1 MRPRLIAAIARIAT
15 AATLVAALGA
25 CGSAVPKTAA
35 DPIEAMRADASA
47 SQDGEV
53 LGRWLL
59 GELLVPGG
67 DAARAREARGKLDKA
82 SNKGLY
88 ASLARAVDDETHGR
102 FRAAALAHL
111 DAVSAARTTDHP
123 DAPLVGWYAASHL
136 LRLRSS
142 VPGIWD
148 LAKDTVLR
156 TIDQPGHIGWRA
168 RSDLAEWWS
177 VEGLRKDAEGKDKS
191 PTEIAADR
199 FGCAKKAR
207 IAGPFGHLAPSD
219 HRMHYEAERAGPWP
233 RLFPADPRRQDRP
246 RVLATE
252 RRGCQIR
259 SAEPVAGGVFY
270 AETYLELPAERE
282 LIVAVQGAF
291 SIRVDDVEVLTRDP
305 RDWGIWPRFG
315 ARVRLSAGRHRILAR
330 IGSAETGI
338 RILAPNGLPLG
349 AETSDDPTAPY
360 VLEPP
365 LVLPDPN
372 VLEPFLLALGVP
384 AAPRTQRPAPR
395 DTNDPIAR
403 YLAAWLSHIEGQD
416 DLASVLL
423 EPLVKDPSRATGP
436 ALSTQALFI
445 EKDPIFPQNDARD
458 LVKDVRARAVAKD
471 PDLWLSLFW
480 LALDEADKVGAP
492 EAAAKVARLADRFR
506 EVPDILKGLG
516 RMYAQIGW
524 SVEHARTVKDTAARF
539 SEDTEALFALLRL
552 HDERGDVAEA
562 DKIAKRIE
570 ALDPDAEVAL
580 QRALERR
587 DWGGAIRELDRI
599 GKTRRDRTDIAI
611 KIADL
616 LTRAGA
622 QRESI
627 DALERAVK
635 SDPENASARLALA
648 DARLARGDKTA
659 LRSALVEAIQT
670 GADPSAL
677 REAIELVEGTTE
689 LTPYRIEGKKV
700 IAQFEASGVTMPGT
714 AARVLD
720 YATLWVH
727 ADGSARMLEHEI
739 IGIQSRE
746 AIEELAEQR
755 VPRGLVLKLRT
766 VKKDGR
772 VLEPEFVDGKPTVT
786 MPHLEVGDYI
796 ETETLYTLRGDGRGG
811 RSFEGPRW
819 FFREE
824 KIPYFISEYVVV
836 TPKNRP
842 LDVEIGGSVPKPTLK
857 ENGAFVERRFRVDRS
872 PALPEEPGSAPTQEF
887 LPNVRIGWG
896 INLEDRIDRLVDAT
910 SDEVPRD
917 PRLKRI
923 AESIVTGAAP
933 DAEDKPAK
941 PASVDEQARRI
952 YRWVLANV
960 EQGREQ
966 SREDDGR
973 RIVIG
978 KSGNRTEA
986 FLYLCRLVGI
996 DASLGMVRDR
1006 LTPPSNGPLSEAE
1019 SFNAL
1024 AVRLGTER
1032 GARWMVVRDKFAPFG
1047 YLPSSL
1053 RGQPAVVLKEGAPR
1067 ENTPLT
1073 GSRDGVTYE
1082 GTVELRADGSAGI
1095 KLEQRFEGKFAIMLR
1110 SALESLPDA
1119 QRDEAIETK
1128 LIGQA
1133 LPGARLRSL
1142 DIKNATDLDAP
1153 LVLVMDLEMNDF
1165 ARVRTGDMV
1174 ISPPFALR
1182 LSPFAALPAR
1192 ETPLYISEQSSVFS
1206 NVRLRVKLPEGA
1218 RVTTQLAA
1226 ASTQDGGRTATVSDR
1241 VDRDTLVFERA
1252 ITIPAGRVQPD
1263 AYGTFQSFVREAE
1276 AALHRD
1282 IVISVGPR

>member
-1 MRPRLIAAIARIAT
+1 MRPRLIAAIARIAS

-25 CGSAVPKTAA
+25 CGSALPKAAA
-35 DPIEAMRADASA
+35 DPIDAMRAEASA

-67 DAARAREARGKLDKA
+67 DAARAKQARAKLDKA
-82 SNKGLY
+82 ANKGLY
-88 ASLARAVDDETHGR
+88 GSLARAVDDELHGR

-111 DAVSAARTTDHP
+111 DAVTAARTTDHP

-142 VPGIWD
+142 VPGIWK
-148 LAKDTVLR
+148 LAEDTVLR
-156 TIDQPGHIGWRA
+156 TIDQPGFIGWRA

-177 VEGLRKDAEGKDKS
+177 VEGLRKEATTKDKS
-191 PTEIAADR
+191 SLELAAER

-207 IAGPFGHLAPSD
+207 LAGPFGHLAAGD
-219 HRMHYEAERAGPWP
+219 HRVHYEAERAGPWP
-233 RLFPADPRRQDRP
+233 RLFPADPRRSDRP

-270 AETYLELPAERE
+270 AETFLDLPAERE
-282 LIVAVQGAF
+282 VLVAVQGAF
-291 SIRVDDVEVLTRDP
+291 SLRVDDVEVLTRDP

-315 ARVRLSAGRHRILAR
+315 ARLRLSAGRHRILAR
-330 IGSAETGI
+330 VGSAETGI
-338 RILAPNGLPLG
+338 RVLAPNGLPLG

-365 LVLPDPN
+365 TILPDPN
-372 VLEPFLLALGVP
+372 ALEPFLLALGVP
-384 AAPRTQRPAPR
+384 AAPRTPRPSPR
-395 DTNDPIAR
+395 DTKDPIAR

-458 LVKDVRARAVAKD
+458 LVKDVRARAVQKD

-492 EAAAKVARLADRFR
+492 EAASKVAKLADRFR

-587 DWGGAIRELDRI
+587 DWGAAIRELERI
-599 GKTRRDRTDIAI
+599 GKTRRDRQDITG

-627 DALERAVK
+627 EALERAVRQN
-635 SDPENASARLALA
+635 PEDAAARLALA
-648 DARLARGDKTA
+648 DARLALGDRAA

-670 GADPSAL
+670 GADPAAL

-689 LTPYRIEGKKV
+689 LTPYRIDGKKA
-700 IAQFEASGVTMPGT
+700 IAQFEAAGVKMPGT

-836 TPKNRP
+836 SPKNRP
-842 LDVEIGGSVPKPTLK
+842 LDVEIGGEVPAPTVK

-896 INLEDRIDRLVDAT
+896 INLQDRIDRLVDAT
-910 SDEVPRD
+910 SDETPRD
-917 PRLKRI
+917 PRLVRI
-923 AESIVTGAAP
+923 AQGIVTGAAP
-933 DAEDKPAK
+933 DDEDKPAAR
-941 PASVDEQARRI
+941 PTSIDEQARRI

-960 EQGREQ
+960 EQGRE
-966 SREDDGR
+966 EDGR
-973 RIVIG
+973 RAVIG

-996 DASLGMVRDR
+996 DASLGAVRDR
-1006 LTPPSNGPLSEAE
+1006 LTPPARGPLSDAE

-1024 AVRLGTER
+1024 AVRLATER
-1032 GARWMVVRDKFAPFG
+1032 GVRWMVVRDKFAPYG

-1053 RGQPAVVLKEGAPR
+1053 RGQPAVVLAKGAPR
-1067 ENTPLT
+1067 ETTPLT

-1082 GTVELRADGSAGI
+1082 GTVELRADGSAAL

-1142 DIKNATDLDAP
+1142 DIKNASDLDAP

-1174 ISPPFALR
+1174 VSPPFALR
-1182 LSPFAALPAR
+1182 LSPFAALPSR

-1218 RVTTQLAA
+1218 RVTSQLAA

-1252 ITIPAGRVQPD
+1252 INIPAGRVQPD

-1282 IVISVGPR
+1282 IVISVGSR